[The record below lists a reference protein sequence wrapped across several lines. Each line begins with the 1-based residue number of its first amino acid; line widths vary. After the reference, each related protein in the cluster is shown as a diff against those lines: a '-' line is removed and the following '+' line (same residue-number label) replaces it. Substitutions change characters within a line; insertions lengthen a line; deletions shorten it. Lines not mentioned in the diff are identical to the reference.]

1 MQQNAALAELL
12 EFNLNELAIGSKLI
26 SKKGSNRLSLFDVL
40 GIEIEQSEI
49 KKCKTS
55 VPRHI
60 GSMEEIGE

>member
-1 MQQNAALAELL
+1 MQQNAARAELL
-12 EFNLNELAIGSKLI
+12 EFNLNGVAIGSKLI

-49 KKCKTS
+49 KKYKPS

-60 GSMEEIGE
+60 

>member
-26 SKKGSNRLSLFDVL
+26 LKKGSNRLSLFNVL
-40 GIEIEQSEI
+40 GIEIDQSEI
-49 KKCKTS
+49 KKCKPP

-60 GSMEEIGE
+60 

>member
-1 MQQNAALAELL
+1 MQQNVARAELL

-49 KKCKTS
+49 KKSKPP

-60 GSMEEIGE
+60 

>member
-49 KKCKTS
+49 KKASLRCLGTFDPWGK
-55 VPRHI
+55 
-60 GSMEEIGE
+60 

>member
-1 MQQNAALAELL
+1 MQQNAARAELL

-49 KKCKTS
+49 KKCKPP

-60 GSMEEIGE
+60 

>member
-49 KKCKTS
+49 KNTNLRCLGTFD
-55 VPRHI
+55 P
-60 GSMEEIGE
+60 

>member
-49 KKCKTS
+49 KKKASLRCLGTFDPWGK
-55 VPRHI
+55 
-60 GSMEEIGE
+60 